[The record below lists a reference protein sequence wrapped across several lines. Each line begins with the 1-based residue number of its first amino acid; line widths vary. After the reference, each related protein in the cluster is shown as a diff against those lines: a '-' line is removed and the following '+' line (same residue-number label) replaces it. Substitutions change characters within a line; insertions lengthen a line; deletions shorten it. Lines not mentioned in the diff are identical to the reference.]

1 MSRSLRASLERVGGS
16 GQGGG
21 GAGEEGQ
28 SQEEELPLQELVYG
42 KGMEAMEA
50 RAVLGREVE
59 GLVDAVVHEAVC
71 HWAERLTSVHRRDKA
86 WVAHSA
92 ERQALTRRQETK
104 RISRT
109 GEDLANWYDVLV
121 AADSFALCGE
131 AARGKEGRAAQGP
144 KSLLTRGVVQ
154 SAKARLVAMFDQ
166 KEGILAPQEIAGM
179 DVYQAPRRFKRK
191 AAETAPEETEG
202 VEQADT

>member
-1 MSRSLRASLERVGGS
+1 MH
-16 GQGGG
+16 
-21 GAGEEGQ
+21 
-28 SQEEELPLQELVYG
+28 G

-59 GLVDAVVHEAVC
+59 GLVDTVVHEAVC
-71 HWAERLTSVHRRDKA
+71 HWAERLRSVHRRDQA
-86 WVAHSA
+86 WVAHTA
-92 ERQALTRRQETK
+92 ERQALTRRQET
-104 RISRT
+104 RRTART

-121 AADSFALCGE
+121 AADSFALCAE

-154 SAKARLVAMFDQ
+154 SAKARLAAMFDQ
-166 KEGILAPQEIAGM
+166 KEGSLAPQEIAGI

-191 AAETAPEETEG
+191 AKETEETEG
-202 VEQADT
+202 VEEADT